1 MPILSAE
8 PNIYPLNLLENI
20 EFCHPTE
27 EQQAT
32 WWVFYTRP
40 RQEKSLARDLLHL
53 QIPFYLPLVSRRLL
67 IRSRPIRTY
76 VPLFA
81 GYVFAYGSDAN
92 RVRALSTRRVAQ
104 VYGCPDSLELQN
116 DLRNIQRL
124 IESNRPLTVE
134 SRLQPGDRVRIRSG
148 PFADLDGTICR
159 RKNQTRLVVWV
170 NLLQQGVSL
179 EIDDC
184 WLEPV
189 D

>member
-1 MPILSAE
+1 MPILAAE
-8 PNIYPLNLLENI
+8 PNIYPGNLLDD
-20 EFCHPTE
+20 FDYVQAAE
-27 EQQAT
+27 EQAAT

-40 RQEKSLARDLLHL
+40 RQEKSLARDLFHL

-81 GYVFAYGSDAN
+81 GYVFAYGTDAN
-92 RVRALSTRRVAQ
+92 RVRALTTRRVAQ
-104 VYGCPDSLELQN
+104 VFGCNDGLELQH

-124 IESNRPLTVE
+124 IASGRPLTVE
-134 SRLQPGDRVRIRSG
+134 ARLQPGDRVRIRSG
-148 PFADLDGTICR
+148 PFSGLDGTICR
-159 RKNQTRLVVWV
+159 RKNETRLVVWV
-170 NLLQQGVSL
+170 KLLQQGVSL